1 MKWFSIKGIVAEVK
15 KIKWPKLKELG
26 RNTGEVLVFTIA
38 FGVFFV
44 VCEFVVSALLNF
56 II

>member
-15 KIKWPKLKELG
+15 KIKWPSIKDLG

-38 FGVFFV
+38 FAIFFV
-44 VCEFVVSALLNF
+44 VCEFVVSTLLNF

>member
-1 MKWFSIKGIVAEVK
+1 MKWFSIKGVVAEVK
-15 KIKWPKLKELG
+15 KIKWPSIKDLG

-38 FGVFFV
+38 FGIFFV
-44 VCEFVVSALLNF
+44 VCEFVVSTLLNF